1 MSHLIT
7 LIEHYGLALVFV
19 NVLLLQAGF
28 PVPAY
33 PTLIVTGALA
43 ARAPYTLAGLLATAV
58 AASVIADIGWYMIGR
73 RLGGRVLRTL
83 CRISLSPDSCV
94 RQTESIFTRWG
105 ARSLTVAKFV
115 PGFASVATAMAGI
128 VRLSPWRFLV
138 FDAIG
143 AALWSGVALALGYLF
158 RDAVND
164 VLDVLSAMGRYGL
177 MVIVS
182 AFVIYVVVKWVQRQ
196 RFIRQ
201 LKMDRVTVQE
211 LRDLVDAGTPTTVID
226 VRSKLSQSV
235 TGRIPGAI
243 TVDVTNMKLELLA
256 IPPTNEVI
264 VYCACPNEASAVRV
278 AQALKQRGFQRVRP
292 LIGGIDAWIEAGHE
306 VER

>member
-1 MSHLIT
+1 MSHLIA
-7 LIEHYGLALVFV
+7 LIEHYGLAFVFI
-19 NVLLLQAGF
+19 NVLLLQAGL

-43 ARAPYTLAGLLATAV
+43 ARSPYTLPGLVATAV
-58 AASVIADIGWYMIGR
+58 AASVVADIGWYLTGR

-105 ARSLTVAKFV
+105 ARSLTVAKFI

-128 VRLSPWRFLV
+128 VRLSPWRFLL

-143 AALWSGVALALGYLF
+143 AALWSGVAIALGFVF
-158 RDAVND
+158 RNAVND
-164 VLDVLSAMGRYGL
+164 VLDVLSALGRIGL
-177 MVIVS
+177 AVIVA
-182 AFVIYVVVKWVQRQ
+182 AFVIYVFVKWVQRQ

-211 LRDLVDAGTPTTVID
+211 LRDLVRAGEPTTVVD
-226 VRSKLSQSV
+226 VRSPMSQSV

-243 TVDVTNMKLELLA
+243 TVDVTNMRLDLLA
-256 IPPTNEVI
+256 ISPTNEVI
-264 VYCACPNEASAVRV
+264 VYCACPNEASAVKV
-278 AQALKQRGFQRVRP
+278 AQALKQRGFRRVRP
-292 LIGGIDAWIEAGHE
+292 LIGGIDAWIDAGHD

>member
-43 ARAPYTLAGLLATAV
+43 ARAPYTLPGLLATAV
-58 AASVIADIGWYMIGR
+58 AASVIADIGWYLIGR

-128 VRLSPWRFLV
+128 VRLSPWRFLL

-143 AALWSGVALALGYLF
+143 AALWAGVAIALGYLF
-158 RDAVND
+158 RDAVTD
-164 VLDVLSAMGRYGL
+164 VLDVLAAMGRYGL
-177 MVIVS
+177 MVIVA
-182 AFVIYVVVKWVQRQ
+182 AFVIYVVMKWVQRQ

-211 LRDLVDAGTPTTVID
+211 LRDLVDAGTPTTVVD

-306 VER
+306 VDR

>member
-58 AASVIADIGWYMIGR
+58 VASVIADIGWYLIGR

-128 VRLSPWRFLV
+128 VRLTPWRFLL

-143 AALWSGVALALGYLF
+143 AALWSGVAIALGYLF
-158 RDAVND
+158 RDAVNE

-177 MVIVS
+177 MVIVA
-182 AFVIYVVVKWVQRQ
+182 AFVIYVTVKWVQRQ

-211 LRDLVDAGTPTTVID
+211 LRDLVDAGTPATLID

-235 TGRIPGAI
+235 TGRIPGAL

>member
-43 ARAPYTLAGLLATAV
+43 ARSPYSIPGLLATAV
-58 AASVIADIGWYMIGR
+58 LASVIADIGWYVIGR

-128 VRLSPWRFLV
+128 IRLSPWRFLV

-143 AALWSGVALALGYLF
+143 AALWSGVAIALGYLF
-158 RDAVND
+158 RDAVNE

-177 MVIVS
+177 MVIVA
-182 AFVIYVVVKWVQRQ
+182 AFVIYVTVKWVQRQ

-211 LRDLVDAGTPTTVID
+211 LRDLVDAGTPATVID

-235 TGRIPGAI
+235 TGRIPGAL
-243 TVDVTNMKLELLA
+243 TVDVTNMKLDLLA

>member
-58 AASVIADIGWYMIGR
+58 VASVIADIGWYLIGR

-235 TGRIPGAI
+235 TGRIPGAL

>member
-7 LIEHYGLALVFV
+7 LIEQYGLALVFV
-19 NVLLLQAGF
+19 NVMLLQAGL

-43 ARAPYTLAGLLATAV
+43 ARSPYTIPGLLATAV
-58 AASVIADIGWYMIGR
+58 AASLIADLGWYLIGR
-73 RLGGRVLRTL
+73 RLGGRVLKTL

-105 ARSLTVAKFV
+105 ARSLTVAKFI

-128 VRLSPWRFLV
+128 VRLSPWRFVL

-143 AALWSGVALALGYLF
+143 AALWSGVAIALGYIF

-164 VLDVLSAMGRYGL
+164 VLDVLSAMGRIGL
-177 MVIVS
+177 AAIVA
-182 AFVIYVVVKWVQRQ
+182 AFVVYLIVKWVQRQ

-201 LKMDRVTVQE
+201 LRMDRVTVQE
-211 LRDLVDAGTPTTVID
+211 LRDLLASGAPTTVVD
-226 VRSKLSQSV
+226 VRSPLSQSV

-256 IPPTNEVI
+256 VEPTNEVI
-264 VYCACPNEASAVRV
+264 VYCACPNEASAVKV
-278 AQALKQRGFQRVRP
+278 AQALVQHGFRRVRP
-292 LIGGIDAWIEAGHE
+292 LTGGIDAWIEAGNE

>member
-1 MSHLIT
+1 MSNLIT
-7 LIEHYGLALVFV
+7 LIEHYGLAFVFV
-19 NVLLLQAGF
+19 NVLMLQAGL

-43 ARAPYTLAGLLATAV
+43 ARAPYTLAGLVATAV
-58 AASVIADIGWYMIGR
+58 AASLVADLGWYLIGR
-73 RLGGRVLRTL
+73 QLGGRVLKTL

-128 VRLSPWRFLV
+128 VRLSVWRFLL

-143 AALWSGVALALGYLF
+143 AALWSGVAITLGYIF
-158 RDAVND
+158 QDAVND
-164 VLDVLSAMGRYGL
+164 VLDVLSAMGRIGL
-177 MVIVS
+177 ALIVA
-182 AFVIYVVVKWVQRQ
+182 AFVIYLVWKWVQRQ

-201 LKMDRVTVQE
+201 LKMDRMTVQE
-211 LRDLVDAGTPTTVID
+211 LRDLITAGTPTTVVD
-226 VRSKLSQSV
+226 VRSPLSQKV
-235 TGRIPGAI
+235 TGRIPGAV
-243 TVDVTNMKLELLA
+243 TVDVTNMRLELLA
-256 IPPTNEVI
+256 IPPTNEVV
-264 VYCACPNEASAVRV
+264 VYCACPNEASAVKV
-278 AQALKQRGFQRVRP
+278 AKALKQRGFHRVRP
-292 LIGGIDAWIEAGHE
+292 LTGGIDAWIEAGHD

>member
-278 AQALKQRGFQRVRP
+278 AQALRQRGFQRVRP

>member
-143 AALWSGVALALGYLF
+143 AALWSGVAIALGYLF

-278 AQALKQRGFQRVRP
+278 AQALRQRGFQRVRP

>member
-143 AALWSGVALALGYLF
+143 AALWSGVAIALGYLF

-182 AFVIYVVVKWVQRQ
+182 AFVIYVVMKWVQRQ

-235 TGRIPGAI
+235 TGRIPGAL

-278 AQALKQRGFQRVRP
+278 AQALRQRGFQRVRP

>member
-1 MSHLIT
+1 MSHLIE
-7 LIEHYGLALVFV
+7 LIQHYGLVFVFV
-19 NVLLLQAGF
+19 NVLLLQAGL

-43 ARAPYTLAGLLATAV
+43 ARSPYTLAGLVATAV
-58 AASVIADIGWYMIGR
+58 AASVIADIGWYLVGR

-105 ARSLTVAKFV
+105 ARSLTVAKFI

-128 VRLSPWRFLV
+128 VRLSPWRFLL

-143 AALWSGVALALGYLF
+143 AALWSGVAIGLGYIF

-164 VLDVLSAMGRYGL
+164 VLAVLAAMGRIGL
-177 MVIVS
+177 AVIVA
-182 AFVIYVVVKWVQRQ
+182 AFVIYVIVKWVQRR

-211 LRDLVDAGTPTTVID
+211 LRDFVVAGQPTTVID
-226 VRSKLSQSV
+226 VRSPMSQSV

-256 IPPTNEVI
+256 IEPTNEVI
-264 VYCACPNEASAVRV
+264 VYCACPNEASAVKV
-278 AQALKQRGFQRVRP
+278 AQALMQHGFRRVRP
-292 LIGGIDAWIEAGHE
+292 LTGGIDAWIDAGHE